1 MIASVVTGN
10 LGKDAV
16 KWEHEGN
23 VVLSFS
29 LASRRYDGQ
38 AKEDVT
44 DWVDVSFWGKRGDK
58 LAQYLTKGSRVA
70 VRGQLWQ
77 REYEHNGQKRYA
89 LTLRADDVELLGSKD
104 EKKSSGASAGDDG
117 IPF

>member
-1 MIASVVTGN
+1 MIATVVTGN

-16 KWEHEGN
+16 KREHDGN
-23 VVLSFS
+23 TVLSFS

-77 REYEHNGQKRYA
+77 REYEHNGQRRFA

-104 EKKSSGASAGDDG
+104 EKAKSTGGGSDE